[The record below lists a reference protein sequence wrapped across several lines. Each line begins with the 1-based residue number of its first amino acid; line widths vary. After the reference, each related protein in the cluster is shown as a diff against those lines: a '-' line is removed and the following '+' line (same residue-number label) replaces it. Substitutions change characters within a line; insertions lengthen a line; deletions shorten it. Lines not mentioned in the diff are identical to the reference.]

1 MKNESTAFSATDLQA
16 FLDKMIDH
24 DRVALADRLQRAS
37 DRLAE
42 YGPLVAKSHG
52 TQQGGQGGAS
62 GTGSARPDA
71 PRGDVPPQIG
81 QGGASGAGSAR
92 PDAPRGDVPPQIG
105 WSAHEVLSHIVV
117 LSKFYGVI
125 FYKVSSGRMAELD
138 LLNNVGLRDAM
149 DEQMAQ
155 LEPQELLRMALED
168 HARTIKVLR
177 GTDVASMQ
185 REVTVDGGEK
195 MTAEQIARLPLI
207 SHLELHI
214 DQLARALA

>member
-1 MKNESTAFSATDLQA
+1 MKNESTTFTETDLQT
-16 FLDKMIDH
+16 FLDEMIDH

-42 YGPLVAKSHG
+42 YGPLVSRGHG
-52 TQQGGQGGAS
+52 QP
-62 GTGSARPDA
+62 GS
-71 PRGDVPPQIG
+71 
-81 QGGASGAGSAR
+81 ASGAGSAM
-92 PDAPRGDVPPQIG
+92 PDVPRGDVLPQQG
-105 WSAHEVLSHIVV
+105 GAWSAHEVLAHIVV

-125 FYKVSSGRMAELD
+125 FHKVSSGKMTELD

-168 HARTIKVLR
+168 HARTIKGIR
-177 GTDVASMQ
+177 AADVASMQ
-185 REVTVDGGEK
+185 RLVTIDGGET
-195 MTAEQIARLPLI
+195 MTAEQIARLTLI

-214 DQLARALA
+214 DQLARALV